1 MTSSKDL
8 EKKQDGSDEKKE
20 PYWKDIR
27 IEDLD
32 TDDDD
37 DDDEEEEVT
46 EPPKTPAPVIPD
58 PIPES
63 VVDLSGTRVVYI
75 DGSSVGTLYHP

>member
-1 MTSSKDL
+1 M
-8 EKKQDGSDEKKE
+8 
-20 PYWKDIR
+20 
-27 IEDLD
+27 D

-37 DDDEEEEVT
+37 DDEEEEEVT

-75 DGSSVGTLYHP
+75 DGSSFRTLYNP